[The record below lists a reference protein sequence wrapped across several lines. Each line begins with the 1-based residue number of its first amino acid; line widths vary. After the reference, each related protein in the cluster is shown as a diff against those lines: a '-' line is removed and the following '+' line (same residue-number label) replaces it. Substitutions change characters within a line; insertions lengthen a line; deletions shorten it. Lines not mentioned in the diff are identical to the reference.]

1 MTSEKDSPGSANRKA
16 EKARR
21 ECPAPKGKL
30 LAIGGKESKGE
41 RPHPDA
47 AQEQNG
53 NYSQLQVLER
63 FRDELSGNDPLV
75 ALIPTPSQE
84 PEEMIRTYR
93 EAFGKLG
100 LSRIEVVDVRNR
112 QDTFNRDYYQ
122 ILEQAQGVMITGG
135 DQLRLTSLLGGTPLL
150 ELLKTRYTHEEILI
164 AGTSAGAAAL
174 STPMIYTGQS
184 DGGFKKGD
192 VYITTGLEFV
202 RDVAIDTHFIA
213 RGRFYRMAQA
223 IATNPQCMGIGLEE
237 DTAILVRE
245 GKYLEV
251 VGSGLITVLD
261 GKGLLHSNV
270 HLVESGTPVTLQGLR
285 VLLLGKGDCYTLPTQ
300 DQLHQ

>member
-1 MTSEKDSPGSANRKA
+1 M
-16 EKARR
+16 
-21 ECPAPKGKL
+21 
-30 LAIGGKESKGE
+30 
-41 RPHPDA
+41 
-47 AQEQNG
+47 
-53 NYSQLQVLER
+53 
-63 FRDELSGNDPLV
+63 
-75 ALIPTPSQE
+75 
-84 PEEMIRTYR
+84 
-93 EAFGKLG
+93 
-100 LSRIEVVDVRNR
+100 
-112 QDTFNRDYYQ
+112 
-122 ILEQAQGVMITGG
+122 
-135 DQLRLTSLLGGTPLL
+135 
-150 ELLKTRYTHEEILI
+150 
-164 AGTSAGAAAL
+164 
-174 STPMIYTGQS
+174 
-184 DGGFKKGD
+184 
-192 VYITTGLEFV
+192 

-213 RGRFYRMAQA
+213 RGRLYRMAQA